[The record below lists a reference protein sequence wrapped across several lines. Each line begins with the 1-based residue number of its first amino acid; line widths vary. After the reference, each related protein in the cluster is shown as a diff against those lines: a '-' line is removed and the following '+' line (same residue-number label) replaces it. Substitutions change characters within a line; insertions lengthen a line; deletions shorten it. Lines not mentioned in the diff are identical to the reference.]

1 MKNPI
6 LNILKGFTIVLVVY
20 GHVLQRTMA
29 AAGEDFFLHP
39 VFKTIYT
46 FHMPVFFLI
55 SGFLLAQSCQRKSS
69 GEVFAARCKSL
80 LVPFIAWGVV
90 GILTSFFLRIIDGK
104 GVNFFSWMQNTEVW
118 FIWFLFTLFVC
129 SALILF
135 SEYLKKRLG
144 GWVFVAVY
152 FLLLLIPW
160 NDFCSIYYVKWFYP
174 FSLAG
179 YFLNRYATKAMARFN
194 NAAGFGVCLVLFMG
208 FAFFWSK
215 SDYIYIHQMS
225 FSPINCMD
233 QILRFAYRYSAG
245 FLGIAVVYFIGA
257 YLAKTKFGNLLE
269 WLGVYSLDI
278 YLLQRYFV
286 EGLFPRILAHA
297 HGSFD
302 FYSPLFLFVVVP
314 GVVIVSVAIS
324 VATSKLLFRKIPS
337 LNTLFLGGRG

>member
-1 MKNPI
+1 MF
-6 LNILKGFTIVLVVY
+6 NILKGLTIVLVVY
-20 GHVLQRTMA
+20 GHVLQRAMA
-29 AAGEDFFLHP
+29 AAGQDFFPHP

-55 SGFLLAQSCQRKSS
+55 SGFLLAQSCERKPV
-69 GEVFAARCKSL
+69 GEVFVARCKSL
-80 LVPFIAWGVV
+80 FVPFVAWGAI
-90 GILTSFFLRIIDGK
+90 GILTSFFLGIIDGK
-104 GVNFFSWMQNTEVW
+104 DISFFSLAQNTEVW
-118 FIWFLFTLFVC
+118 FIWFLFTLFVS

-135 SEYLKKRLG
+135 SEYLKERLG
-144 GWVFVAVY
+144 AWVFFAVY
-152 FLLLLIPW
+152 LLVLLIPW

-179 YFLNRYATKAMARFN
+179 YFLNRFGPKTIAHFN
-194 NAAGFGVCLVLFMG
+194 NAAGFGVCLALFMC

-225 FSPINCMD
+225 FSSINCVE

-245 FLGIAVVYFIGA
+245 FLGIAVLYFVGA

-286 EGLFPRILAHA
+286 EGLFPRILARTHWN
-297 HGSFD
+297 FD
-302 FYSPLFLFVVVP
+302 FYSPLFLFVFVP
-314 GVVIVSVAIS
+314 SVVIVSVVIS
-324 VATSKLLFRKIPS
+324 VATSRFLFRKIPS
-337 LNTLFLGGRG
+337 LNSLFLGGRG